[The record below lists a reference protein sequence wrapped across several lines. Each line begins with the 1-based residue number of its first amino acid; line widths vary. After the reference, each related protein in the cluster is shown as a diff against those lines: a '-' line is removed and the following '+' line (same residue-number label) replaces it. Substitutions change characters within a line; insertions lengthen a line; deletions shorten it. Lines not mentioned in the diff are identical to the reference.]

1 MTVQSADA
9 VIGRICGFFA
19 GRGLEAWLVGGAVRD
34 RLLGRVGVGGDVD
47 LAVVGDV
54 WEVGQGLAGEL
65 GGTLVPL
72 SPQRG
77 IMRVVVGGRG
87 DGDVGGDGGGNAGA
101 YAGIGAG
108 TGLGGGAGAYAG
120 IGAGTGLGGG
130 AGAGA
135 GIGAGVSAGMGAGA
149 GGGLVVDFT
158 CFSGDIGGDLGR
170 RDFTVNAMAA
180 PLGAWVGGGDF
191 AAAVVDP
198 FGGRGDLGR
207 RTLRAVSAGIFEEDP
222 GRLLRAV
229 RLSGELGLRI
239 EPATARLVRDGAHL
253 LPLAHPVRVRDEFLR
268 AMAPLGA
275 RGRVEAMDRL
285 GLLEYVVPEL
295 TAGKGVGQPGMHY
308 WDVWGHSLQAVEAAE
323 GVTGGHRHSPVYSC
337 VPWTADSAARFGA
350 TVMHGHSRRTMLKLA
365 ALFHDIAKPQTKT
378 VEADGRVRFLGHA
391 ELGAEVTQGRL
402 LALGFSGRSA
412 GRIAR
417 MVRHHL
423 RPFNMAPPG
432 KWPGRRA
439 IFRYFRELGDEGAVD
454 TLYLSLADYLATK
467 GPELA
472 HPEWLDY
479 ARMVGHTLYVGSDTG
494 PAGAA
499 KPRLVN
505 GREVMSRFGLA
516 PGPRVGE
523 LLAAIEE
530 ARAAGEIETQ
540 EQALELAAGMLGD
553 GGQGRGLPDG
563 GDDGRDDGPRVGS
576 G

>member
-1 MTVQSADA
+1 M
-9 VIGRICGFFA
+9 
-19 GRGLEAWLVGGAVRD
+19 
-34 RLLGRVGVGGDVD
+34 
-47 LAVVGDV
+47 
-54 WEVGQGLAGEL
+54 
-65 GGTLVPL
+65 
-72 SPQRG
+72 
-77 IMRVVVGGRG
+77 
-87 DGDVGGDGGGNAGA
+87 
-101 YAGIGAG
+101 GAG
-108 TGLGGGAGAYAG
+108 V
-120 IGAGTGLGGG
+120 
-130 AGAGA
+130 GAGA
-135 GIGAGVSAGMGAGA
+135 GIGAGGSAGMGAGA

-170 RDFTVNAMAA
+170 RDFTVNAMAV
-180 PLGAWVGGGDF
+180 PLGAWVGDGDF
-191 AAAVVDP
+191 GAAVVDP

-285 GLLEYVVPEL
+285 GLLEYVIPEL

-391 ELGAEVTQGRL
+391 ELGAEVTQRRL
-402 LALGFSGRSA
+402 LGLGFSGRSA

-439 IFRYFRELGDEGAVD
+439 IYRYFRELGEEGAVD

-499 KPRLVN
+499 RPRLVN

-553 GGQGRGLPDG
+553 GGKGRGLPDG

>member
-1 MTVQSADA
+1 M
-9 VIGRICGFFA
+9 
-19 GRGLEAWLVGGAVRD
+19 
-34 RLLGRVGVGGDVD
+34 
-47 LAVVGDV
+47 
-54 WEVGQGLAGEL
+54 
-65 GGTLVPL
+65 
-72 SPQRG
+72 
-77 IMRVVVGGRG
+77 
-87 DGDVGGDGGGNAGA
+87 GGG
-101 YAGIGAG
+101 
-108 TGLGGGAGAYAG
+108 GG
-120 IGAGTGLGGG
+120 
-130 AGAGA
+130 
-135 GIGAGVSAGMGAGA
+135 V
-149 GGGLVVDFT
+149 
-158 CFSGDIGGDLGR
+158 
-170 RDFTVNAMAA
+170 
-180 PLGAWVGGGDF
+180 W
-191 AAAVVDP
+191 
-198 FGGRGDLGR
+198 GR

-275 RGRVEAMDRL
+275 RGRVETMDRL

-295 TAGKGVGQPGMHY
+295 TATKGVGQPGMHY
-308 WDVWGHSLQAVEAAE
+308 WDVWGHSLQAVAATE
-323 GVTGGHRHSPVYSC
+323 GVTGGHQNSPVYCC
-337 VPWTADSAARFGA
+337 VPWTGESAARFGE
-350 TVMHGHSRRTMLKLA
+350 TVMHGHTRRTMLKLA

-391 ELGAEVTQGRL
+391 ELGAEVAQGRL
-402 LALGFSGRSA
+402 LRLGFSGRSA

-439 IFRYFRELGDEGAVD
+439 IYRYFRELGDGAVD

-479 ARMVGHTLYVGSDTG
+479 ARMVGHTLYVGSATG

-499 KPRLVN
+499 RPRLVN

-540 EQALELAAGMLGD
+540 EQALELAAGMLE
-553 GGQGRGLPDG
+553 GRGLPDG
-563 GDDGRDDGPRVGS
+563 GDDGRDDGLRVGS